1 MNYIL
6 GWEPN
11 MDPNHIVFTTD
22 DYEDSGKINKI
33 L

>member
-6 GWEPN
+6 GWELN
-11 MDPNHIVFTTD
+11 MDFNYIVFIID
-22 DYEDSGKINKI
+22 DYVDSGKINKI